1 MIDAMSSPP
10 PAVSM
15 YCLGCFYDLRGLP
28 ESRCP
33 ECGRL
38 FNPANHRTFSPVA
51 ESERLK
57 QFANNTIAGAMQ
69 RLAPD
74 TTARVVHMERRLA
87 SAAVENARLRDYIAN
102 LIASLVERG
111 SISSEEAEQ
120 IFQQVENPLAVVI
133 DEDEG
138 IVEESD
144 PPPSAELL
152 ELGRIVA
159 GQERSQPP
167 RDADATSAMVDA

>member
-1 MIDAMSSPP
+1 MIDAMSSLP

-28 ESRCP
+28 ENRCP

-38 FNPANHRTFSPVA
+38 FDPTNHRTFSPVA
-51 ESERLK
+51 KSERLK

-74 TTARVVHMERRLA
+74 TTARVVHLERRLA
-87 SAAVENARLRDYIAN
+87 WAAVENARLRDYIAN

-111 SISSEEAEQ
+111 SVSPEEAEQ
-120 IFQQVENPLAVVI
+120 ILQQVETPLAVVI
-133 DEDEG
+133 DEDEV
-138 IVEESD
+138 IVEESE

-152 ELGRIVA
+152 ELGKIVA
-159 GQERSQPP
+159 GESRNG
-167 RDADATSAMVDA
+167 TSPNAEDQ